1 MDLLLIIKPIISVL
15 TALLLLTLIFC
26 VIYITKVIYKI
37 SRIVDRVEMLTDIK
51 SWLDITKFLRRKNK
65 KKE

>member
-1 MDLLLIIKPIISVL
+1 MDLVLILKPIISVL
-15 TALLLLTLIFC
+15 TALLLLALLFC
-26 VIYITKVIYKI
+26 VIYITKIIYKI

-51 SWLDITKFLRRKNK
+51 GWLDITRFLRRKKK